1 MMKTKAQSNLVSAQ
15 NLISCKQYTDSVHCS
30 YYAVFQYMKYM
41 LAHTDRRP
49 ITLEDQNATEGESSH
64 ENILLKVKER
74 MQTGYR
80 NERNFTE
87 AVRLL
92 KRERIEADYSGRI
105 FTDVK
110 A

>member
-49 ITLEDQNATEGESSH
+49 ITLEDQNATEGDHRMKTFSSKLRNGCKLVI
-64 ENILLKVKER
+64 ETSATLLKQYASSKE
-74 MQTGYR
+74 
-80 NERNFTE
+80 N
-87 AVRLL
+87 A
-92 KRERIEADYSGRI
+92 
-105 FTDVK
+105 
-110 A
+110 